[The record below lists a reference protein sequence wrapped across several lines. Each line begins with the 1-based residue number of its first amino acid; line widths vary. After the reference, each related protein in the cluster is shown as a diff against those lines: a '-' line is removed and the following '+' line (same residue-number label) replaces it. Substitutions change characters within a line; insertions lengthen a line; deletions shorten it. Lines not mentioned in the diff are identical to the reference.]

1 MRIPDS
7 LESLVSEGIIT
18 EVVRPLMSGKE
29 AQVYLVESGGELR
42 VAKIYKDAINRSF
55 KHRAEY
61 TEGRGTRSSRD
72 ARAIQ
77 KRSKYGRAMDE
88 EAWRSAEVDVI
99 YRLRSAGVRVPEPFQ
114 FVDGVLIMELVK
126 DAYGDP
132 APRLGDVDL
141 GPVEARRVFDQLLR
155 ETVRMLCA
163 DVVHGDLSSFNVLI
177 DAAGPV
183 IIDFP
188 QSVDA
193 SKNQTARELLVRDVD
208 NLTHFLSRYEP
219 AMRNRPY
226 GQEIWAAY
234 ETNELTP
241 DTVLTGTWRPAQR
254 EVNTNAMLDELAEV
268 EFDEVRRRASRGLAP
283 LGKKGSS
290 PTGRPPMTTGGARPA
305 QAQGLA
311 GRGPAPR
318 GHGGRDQGGRNPAAQ
333 GHGGR
338 DQLARGHGAPVQ
350 ARGHGGRDQSAPVQA
365 ARNQAASGQTARDQ
379 GGRSHA
385 GRGQAAPGQ
394 AARGPGPREQP
405 RPGPRHG
412 RPQEQRAPV
421 VERGRVAGQQL
432 RAHAA
437 VNVASTG
444 GDPRRDQ
451 RPQLGGEVR
460 GDGQRSDASRGDTPR
475 GDGPPPRRRRR
486 RRGGGGGPSPKVWTP
501 S

>member
-42 VAKIYKDAINRSF
+42 VAKIYKDAIHRSF

-61 TEGRGTRSSRD
+61 TEGRGVRSSRD

-132 APRLGDVDL
+132 APRLGDVEL
-141 GPVEARRVFDQLLR
+141 GPTEARRVFDLLLR

-163 DVVHGDLSSFNVLI
+163 DVVHGDLSAFNVLL
-177 DAAGPV
+177 DANGPV

-208 NLTHFLSRYEP
+208 NLTHFLARHEP
-219 AMRNRPY
+219 AMRGRPY

-254 EVNTNAMLDELAEV
+254 TVNTNAMLDELAEV
-268 EFDEVRRRASRGLAP
+268 ERDEVRRRVSKGLAP
-283 LGKKGSS
+283 IGKKGAA
-290 PTGRPPMTTGGARPA
+290 PTSRPPLANGAARPSHGHPHA
-305 QAQGLA
+305 HGQGQA
-311 GRGPAPR
+311 GRG
-318 GHGGRDQGGRNPAAQ
+318 GGPRDQRPPEAQ
-333 GHGGR
+333 H
-338 DQLARGHGAPVQ
+338 
-350 ARGHGGRDQSAPVQA
+350 A
-365 ARNQAASGQTARDQ
+365 ARTAADSHPRARQHPPARAGGQ
-379 GGRSHA
+379 RS
-385 GRGQAAPGQ
+385 
-394 AARGPGPREQP
+394 E
-405 RPGPRHG
+405 PRHT
-412 RPQEQRAPV
+412 RPQEQRGPV
-421 VERGRVAGQQL
+421 VERGRVSGQQAQ
-432 RAHAA
+432 RFAA
-437 VNVASTG
+437 VSARSSGN
-444 GDPRRDQ
+444 DPRQHRRDETPPKFGAQ
-451 RPQLGGEVR
+451 AWTN
-460 GDGQRSDASRGDTPR
+460 SPR
-475 GDGPPPRRRRR
+475 GDAPRGDAPRGEAPRGDAPRDEGSPPRRRRR
-486 RRGGGGGPSPKVWTP
+486 RRRGGHNGSGGGGSPPPKVRAP